1 MFICTT
7 GLKIQYSLGQISNM
21 PLVFFVIVIELCST
35 QEQTVVSGVMEGSGL

>member
-21 PLVFFVIVIELCST
+21 PLVFFVIVELCST